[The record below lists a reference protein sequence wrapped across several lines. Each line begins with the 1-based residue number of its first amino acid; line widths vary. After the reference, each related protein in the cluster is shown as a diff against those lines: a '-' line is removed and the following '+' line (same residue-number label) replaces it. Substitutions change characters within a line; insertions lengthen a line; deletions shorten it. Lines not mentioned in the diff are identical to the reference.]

1 VFLVQGRTLQQ
12 FIDKK
17 MQKPKFKKCW
27 TNLDNEFELLEEI
40 IKARETTGLTQTEL
54 AEKIGTKQPALSRLE
69 KGGIKKATIETL
81 NKIADAL
88 DMELIIKLK
97 PRKAA

>member
-1 VFLVQGRTLQQ
+1 MRGRTLQQ

-17 MQKPKFKKCW
+17 MQNPKFKKCW
-27 TNLDNEFELLEEI
+27 ANQDNEFELLEEI

-88 DMELIIKLK
+88 
-97 PRKAA
+97 